1 MKQAILVWSF
11 RQNIIL
17 GSFLQKSS
25 FSTHGGAAV
34 PPSRYCTD
42 VSFEYIIRH
51 NKLALALHFNLLG
64 TFWLFFCPAYKIVVS
79 VSNKAG
85 TGAIAVVC
93 LASSSSIQ

>member
-34 PPSRYCTD
+34 LD
-42 VSFEYIIRH
+42 IQ
-51 NKLALALHFNLLG
+51 
-64 TFWLFFCPAYKIVVS
+64 
-79 VSNKAG
+79 
-85 TGAIAVVC
+85 
-93 LASSSSIQ
+93 SSKRAKKNRDCFVSSIGVEKNES

>member
-34 PPSRYCTD
+34 VT
-42 VSFEYIIRH
+42 IIKPRWFD
-51 NKLALALHFNLLG
+51 KV
-64 TFWLFFCPAYKIVVS
+64 KV
-79 VSNKAG
+79 K
-85 TGAIAVVC
+85 
-93 LASSSSIQ
+93 

>member
-34 PPSRYCTD
+34 GHTEHGPHLLLL
-42 VSFEYIIRH
+42 I
-51 NKLALALHFNLLG
+51 LNLL
-64 TFWLFFCPAYKIVVS
+64 
-79 VSNKAG
+79 
-85 TGAIAVVC
+85 AVVL
-93 LASSSSIQ
+93 LAPDLLAPDLLAPVLLAPVLLVQVWPHLEVS